1 MPFFISHFISVV
13 SCSFPSHFLHHLDFL
28 YLFSSRQFYIFF
40 FYFLF
45 QFQVDITTR
54 CFTTIWQANTI
65 VIVVPLN
72 TTFHCTLYIVHCTL
86 YIVHCS
92 WNHKSF
98 WHELIYLPMQFTSSA
113 WSIITTLPSST
124 SSSSSSSSSCIVFI
138 VFPFYTFSITSIFN
152 ASSSTSSQN
161 ITFLS
166 S

>member
-1 MPFFISHFISVV
+1 MSAFFFISHFISVV
-13 SCSFPSHFLHHLDFL
+13 SCSFPSHFLHHHHDFL

-40 FYFLF
+40 SLIFLF

-72 TTFHCTLYIVHCTL
+72 TTFHCTL
-86 YIVHCS
+86 HCS

-98 WHELIYLPMQFTSSA
+98 WRELIYLPMQFTSSA
-113 WSIITTLPSST
+113 WSIITTLPSPA
-124 SSSSSSSSSCIVFI
+124 SSSSSSCIVFI
-138 VFPFYTFSITSIFN
+138 VFPFYTFSVTSIFN